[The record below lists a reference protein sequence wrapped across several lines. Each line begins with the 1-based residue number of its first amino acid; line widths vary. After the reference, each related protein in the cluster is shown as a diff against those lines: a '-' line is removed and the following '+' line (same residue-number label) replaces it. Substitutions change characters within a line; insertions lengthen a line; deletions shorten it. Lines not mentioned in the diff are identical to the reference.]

1 MIDKTVAQT
10 IINEVKNGV
19 SRWKAIARRLDISK
33 REIDGFEQVYER

>member
-10 IINEVKNGV
+10 IINEVKDGV
-19 SRWKAIARRLDISK
+19 RKWKSISRRLGISK